1 MRRWSS
7 IALIVALM
15 IGLKWALLAADTVPF
30 NSDEAVVGLAARH
43 ILQGERP
50 VFFYGQAYLG
60 TLDSWLIAFAFSI
73 FGDTVDSIRLVQ
85 IALYAGT
92 TITAYL
98 IARRVLEDEW
108 AARAVALLYAIPI
121 PLVTTYTTAT
131 LGGYGETLLIG
142 NVLLLLVYRLDHMP
156 SNRWTWIAFG
166 LIAGLGFWTSVMT
179 MVYAVPALLWLI
191 WRVRARIWPGALWA
205 ALAFFVGSA
214 PWWIAFIEMQGA
226 PLREMLGLSDRGV
239 ALAGSF
245 LNDVAL
251 HAFYWVTFG
260 LTVLF
265 GLRFPWSSDI
275 VVPLLAPIVLA
286 INVLA
291 IGYAIR
297 SLKSNRRMI
306 PLWGLALCLTAGF
319 IFTSFGNDPS
329 GRYFLPLYLPLSIC
343 VAALLSHLCTRKVWL
358 GGLMLVALLG
368 YNLSTDVVAARNVP
382 PGITTQFDA
391 VTSIDWR
398 RDDELI
404 AFLKAHGITHGY
416 SNYWVA
422 YRLAFRSD
430 EQIIFAPRLPYHTDF
445 RYTTH
450 DDRYPAYTTL
460 VDAAPRA
467 AYITT
472 HFPELNDRLRVAFDE
487 LDISFAEMQ
496 IADYHIFYD
505 LSKKVTPDELELR
518 LVTQP

>member
-1 MRRWSS
+1 M
-7 IALIVALM
+7 VAL
-15 IGLKWALLAADTVPF
+15 KWLLLAADAIPF
-30 NSDEAVVGLAARH
+30 NSDEAMVGLAARH

-60 TLDSWLIAFAFSI
+60 SLDSWLIAFAFAI
-73 FGDTVDSIRLVQ
+73 FGDTVESIRLVQ
-85 IALYAGT
+85 IVLYAGT
-92 TITAYL
+92 MITAYL
-98 IARRVLEDEW
+98 MARRVLDDEW
-108 AARAVALLYAIPI
+108 AARATALLYAIPI

-142 NVLLLLVYRLDHMP
+142 NVLLLLIYRLDHMP
-156 SNRWTWIAFG
+156 SSRWTWVAFG

-179 MVYAVPALLWLI
+179 MVYAVPAALWLL
-191 WRVRARIWPGALWA
+191 WRVRRAVWPGLLSA
-205 ALAFFVGSA
+205 ALAFLVGSA
-214 PWWIAFIEMQGA
+214 PWWVALVEMQGA
-226 PLREMLGLSDRGV
+226 PLREMLGIGERGV

-260 LTVLF
+260 STVLF
-265 GLRFPWSSDI
+265 SLRFPWSSELI
-275 VVPLLAPIVLA
+275 APLLAPIALA
-286 INVLA
+286 INALA

-297 SLKSNRRMI
+297 NLKSNRRML

-343 VAALLSHLCTRKVWL
+343 VAALSSYLRRRKVWL
-358 GGLMLVALLG
+358 GGLMLAALLG
-368 YNLSTDVVAARNVP
+368 YNLLTTVAAATRVP
-382 PGITTQFDA
+382 PGVTTQFDA

-398 RDDELI
+398 QDDELI
-404 AFLKAHGITHGY
+404 EFLDAHGVTRGY

-430 EQIIFAPRLPYHTDF
+430 ERIIFAPRLPYHTDF

-450 DDRYPAYTTL
+450 DDRYPVYTTM

-472 HFPELNDRLRVAFDE
+472 HFPELDGRLRAAFDE
-487 LDISFAEMQ
+487 RDITFAEMQ

-505 LSKKVTPDELELR
+505 LSKKVTPDELDLR
-518 LVTQP
+518 LVTQQ